1 MKNKNGAMFIGL
13 FILLMMGS
21 LWAQE
26 KKEIH
31 ERFEAKERVR
41 ISTTSGDC
49 IVQTG
54 NADEIKV
61 DLVYTVEP
69 EGAFEPD
76 IQEKGNSLRIRE
88 RWYGSSSGH
97 VTWTLTVPPKTEI
110 EFSTASGDLSVDGL
124 QKLIEASTASGDI
137 TIESSNGDFEISTAS
152 GDVELTNSGGEIDVS
167 TASGDVK
174 FSDNKGEFELSTASG
189 DIRVRDCQGTFE
201 ASCASGEIKAT
212 GIMVEEESTFS
223 TASGDVEVSLGQTT
237 EYDLDLSAA
246 SGDVSLDYS
255 GNEIKGYFEFRAKK
269 SSGSIRSP
277 IDFDN
282 EEVYERHGH
291 EYVKKSFTR
300 GGNKPVIRISTSS
313 GKAELKE

>member
-1 MKNKNGAMFIGL
+1 MRDKNGAFFIAL
-13 FILLMMGS
+13 FILLMIGS

-26 KKEIH
+26 KKEMH

-41 ISTTSGDC
+41 IGTTSGDC
-49 IVQTG
+49 IIQIG
-54 NADEIKV
+54 NSDEIKV
-61 DLVYTVEP
+61 DLVYNVQP
-69 EGAFEPD
+69 EDAFEPD
-76 IQEKGNSLRIRE
+76 IEEKGNSLRIRE
-88 RWYGSSSGH
+88 RWYGSSSGR
-97 VTWTLTVPPKTEI
+97 VTWTLTVPPTTEI

-124 QKLIEASTASGDI
+124 QKLIEANTASGDI
-137 TIESSNGDFEISTAS
+137 TIESSSGEYDISTAS
-152 GDVELTNSGGEIDVS
+152 GDVELTNSSGKIDIS

-174 FSDNKGEFELSTASG
+174 FTDNKGEFDLSTASG
-189 DIRVRDCQGTFE
+189 DIRIRNCSGVFE

-212 GIMVEEESTFS
+212 GIVIEEESTFS
-223 TASGDVEVSLGQTT
+223 TASGDVEVNLGQTS
-237 EYDLDLSAA
+237 EYDLELSAS
-246 SGDVSLDYS
+246 SGDVSLDYA

-282 EEVYERHGH
+282 EEVYDRHGRD
-291 EYVKKSFTR
+291 YVKKSFTR